1 MKHELSD
8 VQFLTKVFLI
18 IYWVV
23 NLSPFHSSQSV
34 SEDQVCSGMEWS
46 LGESIMKAMSQNG
59 LTLFDFDNPTSA
71 SEHEV
76 NRAWPQ
82 LKEKMRIWRSQH
94 SLDQLGS
101 SSASEDNVF
110 NPPPI
115 FAH

>member
-1 MKHELSD
+1 
-8 VQFLTKVFLI
+8 
-18 IYWVV
+18 
-23 NLSPFHSSQSV
+23 
-34 SEDQVCSGMEWS
+34 MEWS

>member
-71 SEHEV
+71 RYV
-76 NRAWPQ
+76 
-82 LKEKMRIWRSQH
+82 
-94 SLDQLGS
+94 
-101 SSASEDNVF
+101 
-110 NPPPI
+110 
-115 FAH
+115 